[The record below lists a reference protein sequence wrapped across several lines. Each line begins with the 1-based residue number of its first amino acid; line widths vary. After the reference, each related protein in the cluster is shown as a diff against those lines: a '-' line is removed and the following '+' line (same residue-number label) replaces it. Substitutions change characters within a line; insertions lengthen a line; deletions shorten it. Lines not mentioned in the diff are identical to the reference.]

1 MGTKSKSGAD
11 YSDEIKDRGV
21 AWTAEQFRRLAGG
34 KVYVTFDV
42 DSVDPA
48 YAPATG
54 TPEVG
59 GLTSHETLRLVRGL
73 RGLDFTGFD
82 LVEVSPQFDAPAQ
95 ITALLAANL
104 LFEFLC
110 LLAVARSGAP

>member
-1 MGTKSKSGAD
+1 
-11 YSDEIKDRGV
+11 
-21 AWTAEQFRRLAGG
+21 
-34 KVYVTFDV
+34 VTVDI

-59 GLTSHETLRLVRGL
+59 GLMSHEALRLVRSL
-73 RGLDFTGFD
+73 RGLHIVGFD
-82 LVEVSPQFDAPAQ
+82 LVEVSPQFDGPGQ

-110 LLAVARSGAP
+110 LIALGKQPSS

>member
-1 MGTKSKSGAD
+1 M
-11 YSDEIKDRGV
+11 
-21 AWTAEQFRRLAGG
+21 
-34 KVYVTFDV
+34 TFDI

-59 GLTSHETLRLVRGL
+59 GLTSHEALRLVRSL
-73 RGLDFTGFD
+73 RGLDIVGFD
-82 LVEVSPQFDAPAQ
+82 LVEVSPQFDGPGQ

-110 LLAVARSGAP
+110 LIALGKQPSS